1 MITAMR
7 CGALALALTI
17 ACHGGDADEGGAG
30 DGSGEGEGSGG
41 GPEGD
46 FDALVRV
53 LPDKRV
59 LVLSNHDVL
68 DCPLEDRIDDMC
80 TPDGLWLAQIDLLPA
95 AQAVGSYELQALG
108 GERAS
113 TVLEGDN
120 CSLVLSSFLTSMGSL
135 GIDSIDAEQITG
147 TVTAME
153 AGPMSP
159 PATVDGSFV
168 ARVCP

>member
-1 MITAMR
+1 MR
-7 CGALALALTI
+7 RGVLILLLAT
-17 ACHGGDADEGGAG
+17 ACHGGDDGSGSAG

-108 GERAS
+108 GARAS

-135 GIDSIDAEQITG
+135 RIDTIDPEQITG
-147 TVTAME
+147 EVMAME

-159 PATVDGSFV
+159 PATVDGTFV